1 MKALQL
7 SLILVLIYT
16 ISFEVDAQPLRE
28 ANYDQMIE
36 VAAECHTA
44 GDYVN
49 AVDWYEKAYKESKD
63 ELLIIP
69 ISQLYYQ
76 LRYYDRTESRLK
88 RLLAKDD
95 ENIYKDQRF
104 LYAQTLKQLG
114 RYDEAI
120 SEYNIFI
127 SETENESLRKI
138 AEREL
143 AGIDNLSG
151 MATNVE
157 VAVRFAGDVINSP
170 SGEASPAEYRD
181 GNLYYSSYNR
191 RNKIELGG
199 DDDDYHTK
207 IFTSKKNDE
216 GYSKPEELGEH
227 INRKGFHSAN
237 PAFTEDG
244 RVMFF
249 TRSQLSG
256 SVTNY
261 SKIYQSFS
269 KDEGWSPAVETEGV
283 NGDYLAKQPY
293 PGELFGEDVLFFVS
307 DMEGGYG
314 GLDIYY
320 STANSDGTYKSP
332 VNLGDKIN
340 TDKDDVTPFYQDGT
354 LYFSSNGHPTTGG
367 FDAFESTWD
376 GTGWSN
382 VKNMGL
388 SYNTSLDD
396 LHLRFNPDGSSGY
409 IVSNRPDDNKK
420 KLVSPTCCDDIYNIT
435 IRKIVIDILAT
446 TLENGNSLNGATV
459 EVENLT
465 APLEYSTQKRT
476 MPDTNKFQFL
486 LDPDFEYQIFANK
499 KGYFGD
505 TLTFSTAGIYD
516 NYTIKAK
523 LNLEAKPPELIA
535 LEEEQERIRNGGD
548 PNDGVGIGG
557 NDGSPGGGNT
567 DGGPGSGRP
576 GSGSG
581 GSGSGGSGSGDGPE
595 FETVYETVSRNEAI
609 RLNSIYYDFDDD
621 KILRDAEIDLNIIL
635 DLMRKYPQM
644 KIELSSHT
652 DSQGKTRYNEELSQR
667 RANSAKRWLT
677 NNGINSN
684 KIIAKGYGETQI
696 INHCVNGK
704 KCSDEEHRVNRRT
717 EFRILEGPKTLEIK
731 RTIIKGGPKYE
742 HQGGQQTFYPQE
754 PIPIITFDKGFV
766 DLGNVKKG
774 ETREIEYHFTNTG
787 DGELLIEIVT
797 ACKCTELDW
806 PKKPVPPGGKGVIR
820 AVYDSTNS
828 HGGELT
834 KVIDIIANTKP
845 IVVEAKFKVNVIE

>member
-1 MKALQL
+1 MKAVQL
-7 SLILVLIYT
+7 SLILVFIFTL
-16 ISFEVDAQPLRE
+16 SFEGYTQPLKE
-28 ANYDQMIE
+28 ASYDQMVE
-36 VAAECHTA
+36 VAAETHVA

-49 AVDWYEKAYKESKD
+49 ALEWYEKAYKESKD
-63 ELLIIP
+63 QLLMIP

-76 LRYYDRTESRLK
+76 LRDYEKAESKLK
-88 RLLAKDD
+88 RLLDKDD
-95 ENIYKDQRF
+95 ENIFKDQRF

-114 RYDEAI
+114 KYDEAI
-120 SEYNIFI
+120 TEYNIFI
-127 SETENESLRKI
+127 AETENEPLEKR
-138 AEREL
+138 AQREL
-143 AGIDNLSG
+143 AGIDNLSS

-157 VAVRFAGDVINSP
+157 VAVRFAGDVVNTA
-170 SGEASPAEYRD
+170 SGEASPSLYRD
-181 GNLYYSSYNR
+181 GKLYYSSYNR
-191 RNKIELGG
+191 RNKINLEEE
-199 DDDDYHTK
+199 DDDYHAK
-207 IFTSKKNDE
+207 IFTSKKNEDS
-216 GYSKPEELGEH
+216 YDKPEELGEH
-227 INRKGFHSAN
+227 INRKGFHSTN

-256 SVTNY
+256 SVSNY

-283 NGDYLAKQPY
+283 NGDYLAKHPY
-293 PGELFGEDVLFFVS
+293 PGELFGQDVLYFVS

-314 GLDIYY
+314 GFDIYY

-332 VNLGDKIN
+332 VNLGEKIN
-340 TDKDDVTPFYQDGT
+340 TDKDEITPFYQDGT

-367 FDAFESTWD
+367 FDTFESTWD
-376 GTGWSN
+376 GTGWS
-382 VKNMGL
+382 KATNMGL
-388 SYNTSLDD
+388 SYNTSFDD
-396 LHLRFNPDGSSGY
+396 LYLRFNPDESSGF

-420 KLVSPTCCDDIYNIT
+420 NLESPTCCDDIYNVT

-446 TLENGNSLNGATV
+446 TLENGNPLNGATV
-459 EVENLT
+459 GVENLT
-465 APLEYSTQKRT
+465 APLEYSTDKRT

-505 TLTFSTAGIYD
+505 TLTFNTAGIYD

-535 LEEEQERIRNGGD
+535 LEEEQERIRNGED
-548 PNDGVGIGG
+548 PDYVTEIDG
-557 NDGSPGGGNT
+557 NDGDSDGGNGT
-567 DGGPGSGRP
+567 N
-576 GSGSG
+576 G
-581 GSGSGGSGSGDGPE
+581 GSGSENPGADQGGSGDGPV

-652 DSQGKTRYNEELSQR
+652 DSQGKTKYNEALSQR
-667 RANSAKRWLT
+667 RADSAKRWLT
-677 NNGINSN
+677 KNGIKDN
-684 KIIAKGYGETQI
+684 KIVAKGYGETQI
-696 INHCVNGK
+696 LNHCTNNK

-717 EFRILEGPKTLEIK
+717 EFRILEGPQTLEIK

-742 HQGGQQTFYPQE
+742 HQGGQQSFYQQD
-754 PIPIITFDKGFV
+754 PIPVITFDKGFV

-774 ETREIEYHFTNTG
+774 ESREIKYHFTNTG
-787 DGELLIEIVT
+787 DAELIIEVVT

-806 PKKPVPPGGKGVIR
+806 PKKPVPPGGKGIIS

-828 HGGELT
+828 HGGEVT